1 MEALINAR
9 HPPRTPGPKSSGRS
23 SGRIHTGEYGLSL
36 GGPPTPRGLPFQR
49 AEAERQRVPASS
61 FQGVSLTRTARS
73 SLPLR
78 RPSPLPPPPPHP
90 PCADKRARRLPI
102 LPAARAQPAFRSAEP
117 QPASGRPCRR
127 GHRPAGQR
135 LRAGPR
141 PQGLRLQPRAGG
153 GSTPRQ
159 ASARAAAA
167 AGTLRR

>member
-23 SGRIHTGEYGLSL
+23 SGRIHTGVPQPREDSRFK
-36 GGPPTPRGLPFQR
+36 GPRPSASESQPPGFR
-49 AEAERQRVPASS
+49 AL
-61 FQGVSLTRTARS
+61 SLTRTARS

-90 PCADKRARRLPI
+90 PCADKRARRLPT

-117 QPASGRPCRR
+117 QPASRRPCRR